1 MSTDRHIVKKTSQ
14 PRVITGMQ
22 SSRSSKSALQ
32 YSLKETGGLM
42 SHRSARK
49 SALGLNF
56 GAVGGAG
63 DKSSR
68 LSTHNPPY
76 SKLEKLK
83 QREVLQGPPDDEIVD
98 ISSSS
103 DKVMLVVSP
112 IEPTILNTEDDDL
125 LLEYNRLQR

>member
-1 MSTDRHIVKKTSQ
+1 
-14 PRVITGMQ
+14 
-22 SSRSSKSALQ
+22 
-32 YSLKETGGLM
+32 M

-56 GAVGGAG
+56 GAVGG